1 MEDVKSESA
10 ATSVIRSAKSSDLI
24 RIAKSSR
31 PEIVRA
37 HLERNAVGGS
47 ARGENPSRFV
57 RLKGSPQNRRFC
69 RPLDRVHKQTNPG
82 FLSCLSHSSDF
93 QGLTTSRGDGF
104 SACGGRRNVRR

>member
-1 MEDVKSESA
+1 MEDVKSEFT

-31 PEIVRA
+31 PESVRA
-37 HLERNAVGGS
+37 HFERNAVGGS
-47 ARGENPSRFV
+47 VRGENPPRF
-57 RLKGSPQNRRFC
+57 KGSPQNRRFC
-69 RPLDRVHKQTNPG
+69 GALIRTSAQANEPRV
-82 FLSCLSHSSDF
+82 LSCLSHSSDF